1 MTQRPMTRRRL
12 PIGMQAFR
20 TVREREHHT
29 AIDQLRVALSRATE
43 TLAFVDVV
51 GAEDAHRTL
60 TATRVHGVHGVHGS
74 TDPRIHGSTDPRRA
88 RIGRYSLF
96 TNCARKCTRLLA
108 TTP

>member
-12 PIGMQAFR
+12 PIGMPPFR

-43 TLAFVDVV
+43 SLAFVDVV

-60 TATRVHGVHGVHGS
+60 TAT
-74 TDPRIHGSTDPRRA
+74 
-88 RIGRYSLF
+88 
-96 TNCARKCTRLLA
+96 
-108 TTP
+108 